1 MQVKSE
7 LFKRG
12 NKYEI
17 VRFILDQS
25 KKSVG
30 LKHPDKPVS
39 IVKVEKETSFANEEE
54 GVKEDDHHPIEELPD
69 KVDLFLDYVNSI
81 YFDGKLDLKTK
92 QIFERDIKFGTRM
105 ADTTDDCCTR

>member
-7 LFKRG
+7 LFKKG

-39 IVKVEKETSFANEEE
+39 IVKVEKETSFANEEA
-54 GVKEDDHHPIEELPD
+54 GVKEDDHHPIEELLD

-81 YFDGKLDLKTK
+81 YFDGKLDLKPK
-92 QIFERDIKFGTRM
+92 QIFERDIKIGTRM
-105 ADTTDDCCTR
+105 ADTTNDCCTR

>member
-54 GVKEDDHHPIEELPD
+54 GVKEDDHYPIEELPD
-69 KVDLFLDYVNSI
+69 
-81 YFDGKLDLKTK
+81 
-92 QIFERDIKFGTRM
+92 
-105 ADTTDDCCTR
+105 